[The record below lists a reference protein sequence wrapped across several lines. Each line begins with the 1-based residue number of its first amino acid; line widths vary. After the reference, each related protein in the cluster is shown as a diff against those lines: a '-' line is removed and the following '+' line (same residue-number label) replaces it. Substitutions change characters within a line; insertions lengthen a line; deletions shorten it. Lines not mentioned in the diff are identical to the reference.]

1 MKICL
6 WETFLRHWTAQKIL
20 EKFFSRVRLSKKFEQ
35 CLYIQL
41 IDGICLVSYTCN
53 LRPSLLSTVESLLDH
68 PYREDWNRNSIGKKK
83 PSKEIIVQIRLDSKN
98 YSEGLWA
105 TLLVCLHNGITET
118 VTQAII
124 KWNTQKGKITSK

>member
-1 MKICL
+1 M
-6 WETFLRHWTAQKIL
+6 
-20 EKFFSRVRLSKKFEQ
+20 
-35 CLYIQL
+35 

-124 KWNTQKGKITSK
+124 K